1 MAMRVNALAQYGG
14 VNSIG
19 SFARSWQRA
28 VAFHEI
34 TPVHAAFAVADD
46 ETAPIEY
53 PRQESISPSEQRSL
67 LREQLLGSRLPPE
80 NAIVDNDDDIL
91 AASPAARTLSPGRE
105 IHSNASYFGSPFASS
120 YGAIWGSGKA
130 LQTDRETAAQL
141 FLDQQET
148 GAQDPDKNREPLLLK
163 RVEDDAGHVGIEV
176 IGQSTVY
183 QTILNSTN
191 VLIGVGILTL
201 PLGIRYSGW
210 IFGLLFLTI
219 SAITTAYTASLL
231 GKCLEI
237 DNNLITFS
245 DIAYVAFGYKGQIL
259 IGITFTLELLGAC
272 VALVVLFADS
282 LTLLMPGWGLFEF
295 KVLCGLIMIPLS
307 FVPLRFLGY
316 TSSLGI
322 ICCLSS
328 MW

>member
-1 MAMRVNALAQYGG
+1 MAQYGG

-19 SFARSWQRA
+19 NFARSWQRA
-28 VAFHEI
+28 VGFHDI
-34 TPVHAAFAVADD
+34 TPVHAAFVVADD
-46 ETAPIEY
+46 ETAAPIEY
-53 PRQESISPSEQRSL
+53 PRQESISPFEQRSL
-67 LREQLLGSRLPPE
+67 LREQLSGSQRPSE
-80 NAIVDNDDDIL
+80 NAIADNGY
-91 AASPAARTLSPGRE
+91 ASMGTSPVAHAFSPSRE
-105 IHSNASYFGSPFASS
+105 LHPNGSYFGSPFASN

-130 LQTDRETAAQL
+130 VHTDRETAAQM

-191 VLIGVGILTL
+191 VLIGVGLLTL
-201 PLGIRYSGW
+201 PLGIKYSGW
-210 IFGLLFLTI
+210 IFGLSFLTV

-237 DNNLITFS
+237 DKNLITFS

-259 IGITFTLELLGAC
+259 IGITFSLELLAAC

-282 LTLLMPGWGLFEF
+282 LTLLIPGWGLFEF

-328 MW
+328 KY